1 MRGHALER
9 RFGREV
15 EDVGETVAA
24 HRADAVVFRS
34 GVDAA
39 AGLDG
44 VDLLLETPGLS
55 PDDGQETASV
65 ESFGN
70 LSAGDVHQC
79 RGHVDVFAH
88 GVGRRAGFDHAR
100 PAHDEA
106 RLQAFVIAGPLAERE
121 RITLL
126 AGEDEDG
133 VFVESVFAEQGVHR
147 AHLIVQYVDLR
158 EIIAELPA
166 RFGRVDEV
174 AGQREVVGVPE
185 AAVAERPRVVR
196 LGRADVEEERFA
208 RLCHVGQERFD
219 LFGVYAAQRLLRK
232 ELEREG
238 FDRRDVPLALQGD
251 AVTGLLE
258 VFGQRVHAL
267 VEPRVVGIGSR
278 ADGIKP
284 REQAVA
290 RRGTHG
296 RRLEEALE
304 TQSLRGQPVDV
315 GRDGV
320 GASVAAQVVMA
331 AVVGDD
337 EHDVGAFRALPGG
350 FGGLGRAAGEQ
361 GQRGPESDLSG
372 GYRLVSHGCPVR
384 RSVIVSRRRCGGGAP
399 TRPVRS
405 SKGRGPARDS
415 PPRGSS
421 FR

>member
-1 MRGHALER
+1 MT
-9 RFGREV
+9 GRKL
-15 EDVGETVAA
+15 
-24 HRADAVVFRS
+24 RPS
-34 GVDAA
+34 
-39 AGLDG
+39 
-44 VDLLLETPGLS
+44 S
-55 PDDGQETASV
+55 P
-65 ESFGN
+65 
-70 LSAGDVHQC
+70 SAGDVRQR

-88 GVGRRAGFDHAR
+88 GVGRRAGFHHAR
-100 PAHDEA
+100 PAYDEA
-106 RLQAFVIAGPLAERE
+106 RLQAFVVTGPLAERE
-121 RITLL
+121 RITLF

-133 VFVESVFAEQGVHR
+133 VFVKPVFAEQGVHR
-147 AHLIVQYVDLR
+147 AHLAVQHVDLR
-158 EIIAELPA
+158 EVVAELAA

-174 AGQREVVGVPE
+174 AGQREVVGIPE

-196 LGRADVEEERFA
+196 LGRTDVKEERFA
-208 RLCHVGQERFD
+208 RLRHVGQERFD
-219 LFGVYAAQRLLRK
+219 LFGVHAPQRLLRK

-251 AVTGLLE
+251 AVTGFLE
-258 VFGQRVHAL
+258 VFGQRLHPL

-278 ADGIKP
+278 TDGVKP

-304 TQSLRGQPVDV
+304 TQALCGQPVDV

-320 GASVAAQVVMA
+320 RASVTAQVVMA

-337 EHDVGAFRALPGG
+337 EHDVGALRVLPGG

-361 GQRGPESDLSG
+361 GQRSPESDLTG
-372 GYRLVSHGCPVR
+372 GYCLVSHGRSVR
-384 RSVIVSRRRCGGGAP
+384 RRVIVSRCRCGDGAP
-399 TRPVRS
+399 TRPARS

-415 PPRGSS
+415 SPRGSS